1 MLSVKYTYKFHT
13 NYPTCISIES
23 KALVRDMVKIETL
36 KLGICLMNVYF
47 KNGSKHMLSLDNP
60 TTYTTA
66 LCFGMCI

>member
-23 KALVRDMVKIETL
+23 KALVRKIESL
-36 KLGICLMNVYF
+36 KLGICFMNVYF
-47 KNGSKHMLSLDNP
+47 KNGSKHMLSLYNP